1 MRNKFFFNY
10 IRINGDKYSHF
21 FLSLIFISSAFN
33 LFPIKIL
40 ANGQESFSSGSSNKM
55 KITLSNTM
63 QVTTSANTTSN
74 MVVDNEG
81 ALFIEPGSTIQ
92 DSFGDETGKITGEL
106 IVTPTGSNFE
116 LNGISA
122 QNNYIIGEGTYFKS
136 SMKSIENPDPDIPLT
151 GNASSGITHNM
162 VLDVEQINSSF
173 TTSFS
178 SRF

>member
-1 MRNKFFFNY
+1 MSNNLSSNFIKINSNQFNFIFLQLIIFSSFFNFNKP
-10 IRINGDKYSHF
+10 I
-21 FLSLIFISSAFN
+21 LSE
-33 LFPIKIL
+33 
-40 ANGQESFSSGSSNKM
+40 GQESFSSGASNKM

-92 DSFGDETGKITGEL
+92 DSFGDETGNITGEL

-122 QNNYIIGEGTYFKS
+122 KNNYIIGEGTYFKS
-136 SMKSIENPDPDIPLT
+136 SLKSIENPDPDIPLT

-162 VLDVEQINSSF
+162 ILDVEQVNSSF

-178 SRF
+178 TRF

>member
-1 MRNKFFFNY
+1 MKIKSFKYLNLNVYILNNIFLSFIFLTSIFNY
-10 IRINGDKYSHF
+10 VEK
-21 FLSLIFISSAFN
+21 
-33 LFPIKIL
+33 PVL
-40 ANGQESFSSGSSNKM
+40 ADGQESFSSGSSNKM

-63 QVTTSANTTSN
+63 QVTTSANVSSN

-136 SMKSIENPDPDIPLT
+136 SLKSIDNPDPDIPLT
-151 GNASSGITHNM
+151 GNSSAGITHNM
-162 VLDVEQINSSF
+162 VMDVEQVNSTF

-178 SRF
+178 SSFN

>member
-1 MRNKFFFNY
+1 MRNKFLFNY
-10 IRINGDKYSHF
+10 IKINRDKLSHF
-21 FLSLIFISSAFN
+21 FIYFIFFSSYFN
-33 LFPIKIL
+33 LFANQIL
-40 ANGQESFSSGSSNKM
+40 ADGQESFSSGSSNKM

-116 LNGISA
+116 LSGISA

-162 VLDVEQINSSF
+162 ILDVEQVNSSF
-173 TTSFS
+173 TSSFS

>member
-1 MRNKFFFNY
+1 MRHKFFFNY

-21 FLSLIFISSAFN
+21 FLSLIFFSSAFS
-33 LFPIKIL
+33 LFANQTL
-40 ANGQESFSSGSSNKM
+40 ADGQESFSSGSSNKM

-122 QNNYIIGEGTYFKS
+122 QNNYIIGDGTYFKS

-162 VLDVEQINSSF
+162 VMDVEQVNSTF

-178 SRF
+178 SSF

>member
-1 MRNKFFFNY
+1 MRNKLLFNY
-10 IRINGDKYSHF
+10 IKSNRVKNNHL
-21 FLSLIFISSAFN
+21 FLSFIFISSTFC
-33 LFPIKIL
+33 LFANQTL
-40 ANGQESFSSGSSNKM
+40 ANSQESFSSGNSNKM

-92 DSFGDETGKITGEL
+92 DSFGDETGNITGEL

-116 LNGISA
+116 INGISA

-162 VLDVEQINSSF
+162 VMDVEQVNSTF

-178 SRF
+178 SSF

>member
-1 MRNKFFFNY
+1 MRNKFLFNY
-10 IRINGDKYSHF
+10 IKINRDKFSHF
-21 FLSLIFISSAFN
+21 LLFLIFFSSGFN
-33 LFPIKIL
+33 LFANQIL
-40 ANGQESFSSGSSNKM
+40 AEGQESFSSGSSNKM
-55 KITLSNTM
+55 RITLSNTM

-106 IVTPTGSNFE
+106 VVTPTGSNFE
-116 LNGISA
+116 IDGISA
-122 QNNYIIGEGTYFKS
+122 KNNYIIGEGTYFKS
-136 SMKSIENPDPDIPLT
+136 SLKSIENPDPDIPLT

-162 VLDVEQINSSF
+162 VMDVEQVNSSF

-178 SRF
+178 TRF

>member
-1 MRNKFFFNY
+1 MRHKLY
-10 IRINGDKYSHF
+10 
-21 FLSLIFISSAFN
+21 LIFNKLNRSRFNN
-33 LFPIKIL
+33 LFIYFIFFSTIL
-40 ANGQESFSSGSSNKM
+40 NCTKPVLSEGQESFSSGASNKM

-81 ALFIEPGSTIQ
+81 SLVIEPGSTIQ
-92 DSFGDETGKITGEL
+92 DSFGDETGNITGEL
-106 IVTPTGSNFE
+106 IITPTGSNFE

-122 QNNYIIGEGTYFKS
+122 KNNYIIGEGTYFKS
-136 SMKSIENPDPDIPLT
+136 SLKSIENPDPDIPLT

-162 VLDVEQINSSF
+162 VLDVEQVNSSF